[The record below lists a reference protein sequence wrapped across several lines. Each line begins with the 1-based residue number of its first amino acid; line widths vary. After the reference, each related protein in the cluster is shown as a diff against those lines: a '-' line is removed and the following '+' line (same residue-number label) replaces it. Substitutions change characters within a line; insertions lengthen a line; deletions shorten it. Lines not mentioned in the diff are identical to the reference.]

1 MGYFLKNLKQM
12 YLDRKGTSDEFEVI
26 YITNGKKQFPD
37 DEHIT
42 DVPSWFVPSWFV
54 SLASELLPINLSLYC
69 CYCHLLS
76 VPAVSAC
83 WCGSGEW
90 RRRSSILAFDQD
102 GRVVRKSL
110 LLTIITKRFPFYCGS
125 MENEAFDELSI
136 LYNWEER

>member
-54 SLASELLPINLSLYC
+54 SLASELLPIDLKFVLLLF
-69 CYCHLLS
+69 CHLQFRYL
-76 VPAVSAC
+76 
-83 WCGSGEW
+83 
-90 RRRSSILAFDQD
+90 F
-102 GRVVRKSL
+102 L
-110 LLTIITKRFPFYCGS
+110 LLFGAPVGAANLANGVEDLQC
-125 MENEAFDELSI
+125 L
-136 LYNWEER
+136 L